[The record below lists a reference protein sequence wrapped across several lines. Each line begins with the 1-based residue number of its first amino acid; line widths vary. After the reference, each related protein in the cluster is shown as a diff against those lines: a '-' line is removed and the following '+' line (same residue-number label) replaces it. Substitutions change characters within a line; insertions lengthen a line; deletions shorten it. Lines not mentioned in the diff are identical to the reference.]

1 MLYLLQ
7 KVIKIK
13 FEKIRILETGNNTGA
28 WNMAVDEFLLY
39 NCKEPILR
47 IYGWSKP
54 CISIGYFQNI
64 DEVNYKKC
72 NENNVD
78 VVRRITGG
86 GAVFHDMELT
96 YSFVTKNFPESII
109 KSYEEISEVII
120 QALKILGLD
129 AKFSPLNDVTVNGKK
144 VCGNAQTRKNNT
156 LLQHGTILLEVD
168 VEKMFSLLNVPIEKI
183 SDKKIS
189 DVKDRVAGIS
199 KTFEQVSDAL
209 KSSAID
215 VFGCELVPFKLSQE
229 ELESCQKLM
238 DEKFSSENWTFRR

>member
-1 MLYLLQ
+1 
-7 KVIKIK
+7 VIEIK
-13 FEKIRILETGNNTGA
+13 FEKIRILETENNTGA

-39 NCKEPILR
+39 NYKEPTLR

-96 YSFVTKNFPESII
+96 YSFVTKNFPESIM
-109 KSYEEISEVII
+109 KSYEEISELII

-144 VCGNAQTRKNNT
+144 VCGNAQTRKNST

-183 SDKKIS
+183 NDKKIS

-209 KSSAID
+209 KNSARD
-215 VFGCELVPFKLSQE
+215 VFGCDLVPFKLNQE

>member
-1 MLYLLQ
+1 MLYLIQ
-7 KVIKIK
+7 KVRKIK
-13 FEKIRILETGNNTGA
+13 FEKIRILETEDNIGP

-72 NENNVD
+72 NEKNVD

-96 YSFVTKNFPESII
+96 YSFVTKNFPQSILESY
-109 KSYEEISEVII
+109 KEICEIII
-120 QALKILGLD
+120 QALKNLGLD
-129 AKFSPLNDVTVNGKK
+129 AKFSPLNDVTVNEKK

-156 LLQHGTILLEVD
+156 LLQHGTILLDVD

-189 DVKDRVAGIS
+189 DVKNRVAGIS

-209 KSSAID
+209 KSAARD
-215 VFGCELVPFKLSQE
+215 VFGCELDPIKLNQE

-238 DEKFSSENWTFRR
+238 VKKFSSENWTFRR

>member
-1 MLYLLQ
+1 MLYLIQ

-13 FEKIRILETGNNTGA
+13 FEKIRILETGNNLGP

-39 NCKEPILR
+39 NCKEPVLR

-64 DEVNYKKC
+64 DEVDYKKC
-72 NENNVD
+72 NDMNVD

-96 YSFVTKNFPESII
+96 YSFVTKNFPQSIMESY
-109 KSYEEISEVII
+109 KEISEVII
-120 QALKILGLD
+120 QALKNLGLD
-129 AKFSPLNDVTVNGKK
+129 AKFSPLNDVTVDGKK
-144 VCGNAQTRKNNT
+144 VSGNAQTRKNST
-156 LLQHGTILLEVD
+156 LLQHGTVLLEVD
-168 VEKMFSLLNVPIEKI
+168 VEKMFSLLNVPTEKI

-189 DVKDRVAGIS
+189 DVKNRVAGIS
-199 KTFEQVSDAL
+199 KTFDQVSDAL
-209 KSSAID
+209 KSSARD
-215 VFGCELVPFKLSQE
+215 VFGCDLVPFKLNQK

>member
-1 MLYLLQ
+1 
-7 KVIKIK
+7 VIKIK
-13 FEKIRILETGNNTGA
+13 FDKIRILETGNNIGA

-54 CISIGYFQNI
+54 CISIGYFQSI
-64 DEVNYKKC
+64 EEVDYKKC
-72 NENNVD
+72 NEENVD

-96 YSFVTKNFPESII
+96 YSFVTKNFPQGIME
-109 KSYEEISEVII
+109 SYEKIIEMII
-120 QALKILGLD
+120 QALNKLGID

-183 SDKKIS
+183 SDKEIS
-189 DVKDRVAGIS
+189 DVKNRVAGIS
-199 KTFEQVSDAL
+199 KTFDQVSDAL
-209 KSSAID
+209 KSSARD
-215 VFGCELVPFKLSQE
+215 VFGCDLVSFKLTQE
-229 ELESCQKLM
+229 EIESCQKLAN
-238 DEKFSSENWTFRR
+238 EKFSSKNWTFRR

>member
-1 MLYLLQ
+1 MLYLVQ

-13 FEKIRILETGNNTGA
+13 FEKIRILETGNNLGP

-39 NCKEPILR
+39 NYKEPILR

-64 DEVNYKKC
+64 DEVDYKKC
-72 NENNVD
+72 NDMNVD

-96 YSFVTKNFPESII
+96 YSFVTKNFPQGIM
-109 KSYEEISEVII
+109 KSYEEISELII
-120 QALKILGLD
+120 QALKKLGLD
-129 AKFSPLNDVTVNGKK
+129 AKFSPLNDVTVDGKK

-189 DVKDRVAGIS
+189 DVRNRVAGIS
-199 KTFEQVSDAL
+199 KTFDQVSDAL
-209 KSSAID
+209 KNSAID
-215 VFGCELVPFKLSQE
+215 IFRCELVPFKLNQE
-229 ELESCQKLM
+229 ELKSCQKLM

>member
-1 MLYLLQ
+1 
-7 KVIKIK
+7 VIKIK
-13 FEKIRILETGNNTGA
+13 FEKIRILETGNNLGP

-64 DEVNYKKC
+64 DEVDYKKC
-72 NENNVD
+72 NDMNVD
-78 VVRRITGG
+78 IVRRITGG

-96 YSFVTKNFPESII
+96 YSFVTKNFPQSIL
-109 KSYEEISEVII
+109 KSYEEISELII
-120 QALKILGLD
+120 QALKKLGLD

-144 VCGNAQTRKNNT
+144 VCGNAQTRKNST

-168 VEKMFSLLNVPIEKI
+168 IEKMFSLLNVPIEKI

-189 DVKDRVAGIS
+189 DVKNRVAGIS
-199 KTFEQVSDAL
+199 KTFDQVSDAL
-209 KSSAID
+209 NSSAID

-238 DEKFSSENWTFRR
+238 DKKFSSENWTFRR

>member
-1 MLYLLQ
+1 MLYLIQ

-13 FEKIRILETGNNTGA
+13 FEKIRILETGNNMGP

-64 DEVNYKKC
+64 DEVDYKKC
-72 NENNVD
+72 NDMNVD

-96 YSFVTKNFPESII
+96 YSFVTKNFPPSIMESY
-109 KSYEEISEVII
+109 KEISELII
-120 QALKILGLD
+120 QALKKLGLE

-156 LLQHGTILLEVD
+156 LLQHGTVLLEVD

-183 SDKKIS
+183 SDKEIS
-189 DVKDRVAGIS
+189 DVRNRVAGIS
-199 KTFEQVSDAL
+199 KTFDQVSDAL
-209 KSSAID
+209 KDSTID
-215 VFGCELVPFKLSQE
+215 VFGCELASFKLNQE
-229 ELESCQKLM
+229 ELESCQKLV

>member
-1 MLYLLQ
+1 MLYLVQ
-7 KVIKIK
+7 RVIKIK
-13 FEKIRILETGNNTGA
+13 FEKIRILETGNNLGP

-39 NCKEPILR
+39 NCKEPVLR

-64 DEVNYKKC
+64 DEVDYKKC
-72 NENNVD
+72 NDMNVD

-96 YSFVTKNFPESII
+96 YSFVTKNFPQSIMESY
-109 KSYEEISEVII
+109 KEISEVII
-120 QALKILGLD
+120 QALKKLGLD
-129 AKFSPLNDVTVNGKK
+129 AKFSPLNDVTVDGKK
-144 VCGNAQTRKNNT
+144 VCGNAQTRKNNV

-168 VEKMFSLLNVPIEKI
+168 IEKMFSLLNVPIEKI

-189 DVKDRVAGIS
+189 DVKNRVAGIS
-199 KTFEQVSDAL
+199 KTFDQVSDAL
-209 KSSAID
+209 KSSARD
-215 VFGCELVPFKLSQE
+215 VFRCDLVPFKLNQE